1 MVDMSERGNGTD
13 ETHTHTH
20 THTDS
25 ERREKINVIVWV
37 KLGLAN
43 LLHLSENDFVPQ
55 AEKKL
60 K

>member
-1 MVDMSERGNGTD
+1 MHTHIHTQAHRETAERG
-13 ETHTHTH
+13 
-20 THTDS
+20 
-25 ERREKINVIVWV
+25 EKINVIVWV